1 MNDTADLR
9 AITAQGIKRVLRGMA
24 RASDDATLKDCVM
37 IARADGHLSDEE
49 TEFYIAAWGLTN
61 A

>member
-1 MNDTADLR
+1 MNHTADLR
-9 AITAQGIKRVLRGMA
+9 AITARIIRAALRSMSRTA
-24 RASDDATLKDCVM
+24 DDAALKDCVM

>member
-1 MNDTADLR
+1 MNHTADLR
-9 AITAQGIKRVLRGMA
+9 AITARIIKAALRAMSRTA
-24 RASDDATLKDCVM
+24 DDAVLKDCVM

-49 TEFYIAAWGLTN
+49 TEFYIAAWGLKN